1 MTVPV
6 FVLSALLGAPTQAP
20 PVRPAIDP
28 GNGPAIIARFD
39 TAQLEQERERRTP
52 GERPHTIGIGGQMGV
67 SNRGGGG
74 SFRYFFADRF
84 GANFE
89 VAWYRPRYSATTNG
103 STFAVLPSFIFMLT
117 DPDPTRDIDLR
128 PYVGAGVNYVRSS
141 RPIATA
147 PGQSSTLGRS
157 GMGGQVFGGVELT
170 FREADF
176 LTISIEG
183 TYYRL
188 PVTYVN
194 ANVVGGF
201 NYVLAFHFYLK

>member
-20 PVRPAIDP
+20 PVRPAVLPDP
-28 GNGPAIIARFD
+28 GPHIIARFD
-39 TAQLEQERERRTP
+39 TAQLDQERERRTT
-52 GERPHTIGIGGQMGV
+52 GDRPHTIGLGGQMGV

-74 SFRYFFADRF
+74 GFRYFFGNRL
-84 GANFE
+84 GGNLE
-89 VAWYRPRYSATTNG
+89 VAWYRPRYSTTASG

-117 DPDPTRDIDLR
+117 DPDPTREVDIR
-128 PYVGAGVNYVRSS
+128 PYVGGGVNYVRSS
-141 RPIATA
+141 RPVVTS
-147 PGQSSTLGRS
+147 PGQSASLSRS
-157 GMGGQVFGGVELT
+157 GMGTQAFGGIELT

-176 LTISIEG
+176 LTISVEG

-201 NYVLAFHFYLK
+201 NYVLAFHFYLR

>member
-6 FVLSALLGAPTQAP
+6 LLLSALLGTPAQEP
-20 PVRPAIDP
+20 PVRPAS
-28 GNGPAIIARFD
+28 PAPIVARFD
-39 TAQLEQERERRTP
+39 TDQLQQEQERRRT
-52 GERPHTIGIGGQMGV
+52 GDRPHTFGVGGQMGV

-74 SFRYFFADRF
+74 GFRFFLTDRL

-89 VAWYRPRYSATTNG
+89 VLWYRPRYSSTTNG

-117 DPDPTRDIDLR
+117 KPDPTREIDIR
-128 PYVGAGVNYVRSS
+128 PYVGGGLNHVRAS
-141 RPIATA
+141 RPVMTS
-147 PGQSSTLGRS
+147 PGQTTSLRRS
-157 GMGGQVFGGVELT
+157 GTGGQAFGGVELT

-176 LTISIEG
+176 LTISVEG

-188 PVTYVN
+188 PVNYVN

-201 NYVLAFHFYLK
+201 NYVLAFHFYLR

>member
-6 FVLSALLGAPTQAP
+6 FVLSALLGAPIQAP
-20 PVRPAIDP
+20 PVRPPVDTD
-28 GNGPAIIARFD
+28 NGPSIIARFD
-39 TAQLEQERERRTP
+39 TGQLEQERERRTS
-52 GERPHTIGIGGQMGV
+52 GERPHTIGLGGQMGV

-74 SFRYFFADRF
+74 GVRYFFGNRL
-84 GANFE
+84 GTSVE
-89 VAWYRPRYSATTNG
+89 VAWYRPRYSATATG

-117 DPDPTRDIDLR
+117 DPDPARDVDIR
-128 PYVGAGVNYVRSS
+128 PYVGGGVNYVRGS
-141 RPIATA
+141 RPVVTVA
-147 PGQSSTLGRS
+147 GQTTTLRRS
-157 GMGGQVFGGVELT
+157 GIGGQAFGGVELT

-176 LTISIEG
+176 LTISVEA

-201 NYVLAFHFYLK
+201 NYVLAFHFDLR